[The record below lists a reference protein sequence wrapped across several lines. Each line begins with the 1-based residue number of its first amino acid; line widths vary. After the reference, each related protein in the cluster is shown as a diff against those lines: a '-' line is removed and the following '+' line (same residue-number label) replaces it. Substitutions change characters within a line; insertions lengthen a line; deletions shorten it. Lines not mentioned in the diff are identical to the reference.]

1 MSEVLK
7 AARERAY
14 KRLGALEKFV
24 VLCGGG
30 RACRLEDFDTSHF
43 RGQDPGRRNA
53 LVVVLSLAGGGG
65 IK

>member
-1 MSEVLK
+1 MHTSAWVPLK
-7 AARERAY
+7 SLSFSA
-14 KRLGALEKFV
+14 
-24 VLCGGG
+24 GGG

-43 RGQDPGRRNA
+43 RGQDPGMRNA